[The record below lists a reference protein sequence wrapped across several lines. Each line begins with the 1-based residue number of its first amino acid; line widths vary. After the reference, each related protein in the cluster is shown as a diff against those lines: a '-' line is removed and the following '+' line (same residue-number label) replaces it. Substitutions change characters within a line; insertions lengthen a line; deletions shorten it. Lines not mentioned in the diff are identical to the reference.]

1 MLRGSFGCKPWVKK
15 DSEEE
20 DEVKKAPNKEIV
32 GKWPREDSMEDLM
45 KMGLKNRRKEGDT
58 TSFVEESEYGP

>member
-20 DEVKKAPNKEIV
+20 DEVEKAPNKEIV
-32 GKWPREDSMEDLM
+32 GKWPREDAMEDLM
-45 KMGLKNRRKEGDT
+45 KNGIEK
-58 TSFVEESEYGP
+58 